1 MRSRLMQIGWY
12 SLGLVVA
19 LFMAGGQLVLA
30 QAPPTVGAPEID
42 GGTLASGLGLLT
54 AGVLILRS
62 RWK

>member
-1 MRSRLMQIGWY
+1 MRSRMMRVGAY
-12 SLGLVVA
+12 SLGLAIVLLSVGHVV
-19 LFMAGGQLVLA
+19 GA
-30 QAPPTVGAPEID
+30 QAPPVGAPEID